1 MAVYTPIKKQEQ
13 ARVPYNKDYIKT
25 ENKPD
30 EAETKP
36 AEPASPKPP
45 AAQ

>member
-1 MAVYTPIKKQEQ
+1 MSVFTPTKNITESKVRNSQ
-13 ARVPYNKDYIKT
+13 YIKT

-36 AEPASPKPP
+36 AEPANPEQPEAK
-45 AAQ
+45 